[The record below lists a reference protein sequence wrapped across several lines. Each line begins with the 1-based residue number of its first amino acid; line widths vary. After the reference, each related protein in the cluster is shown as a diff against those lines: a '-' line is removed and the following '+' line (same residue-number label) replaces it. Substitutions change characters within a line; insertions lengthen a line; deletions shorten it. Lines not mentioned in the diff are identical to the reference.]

1 MTDTAT
7 PHGTPLGTPH
17 GTPRAT
23 PLAAPP
29 AGAPRAAASP
39 TDAGAPPAADAP
51 AGLPLVAADLLAP
64 LFAAEPPPF
73 ALLRREGSDTL
84 DLLFGDVVEVP
95 DLDAIPLPDAGAP
108 GAAAH
113 DVLALI
119 PFRQIR
125 ERGFEAVDDGTPLL
139 CLRVTRQAELAYAD
153 VLAALPDTPV
163 VTGGGGF
170 DVDDAAYAAIVER
183 VIAEEIGAGEGANF
197 VVRRDYRDRLAE
209 YTPATAGTLLR
220 RLLTHES
227 GAYWTYLIHTGDLTL
242 VGASPERHV
251 SAVGGDVVM
260 NPISGT
266 FRYPATGPDRDGLLA
281 FLRDRKEIDEL
292 FMVVDEELK
301 MMSEVCDLGGTVL
314 GPYLK
319 EMGHLAHTEYML
331 RGRSSLDVRAVLR
344 GTMFAPTVTGSPLEN
359 ACRVIRRHEPT
370 GRGYYSGVL
379 ALIGRDAA
387 GRRTL
392 DAPILIRTAYISPD
406 GAFRVPAGA
415 TLVRHSDP
423 ASEVAETHAKA
434 AGVLAALGVVPMAA
448 RPAGGD
454 GPRLAEDPKVARLL
468 AARNAGLAPF
478 WMTARDDSALRAP
491 ELADRQVLVV
501 DGEDTFT
508 AMLAHLL
515 RTLGLRVTVS
525 RYDEVTARQITE
537 AELLLV
543 GPGPGDPRRI
553 GDRKI
558 RTMGAAVRR
567 RLDAGGPMLGV
578 CLGHQL
584 IAAELG
590 LPLVRKDTPYQGKQ
604 VGIDFFGRDETV
616 GFYNTYAAVVPQ
628 RAPYGLEFSADADS
642 AQVHA
647 MRAKGLRLAG
657 VQFHPESVL
666 TTNGIRIVREILPA
680 L

>member
-1 MTDTAT
+1 MGHPVTAQT
-7 PHGTPLGTPH
+7 T
-17 GTPRAT
+17 
-23 PLAAPP
+23 
-29 AGAPRAAASP
+29 
-39 TDAGAPPAADAP
+39 
-51 AGLPLVAADLLAP
+51 ADLLAP
-64 LFAAEPPPF
+64 LFSPAPPPF
-73 ALLRREGSDTL
+73 ALIRREGSDHM
-84 DLLFGDVVEVP
+84 DLLFGEVVEVP
-95 DLDAIPLPDAGAP
+95 TLDDVPLPDLDGPGSGTAEGAR
-108 GAAAH
+108 H

-125 ERGFEAVDDGTPLL
+125 ERGFEAYDDGTPLL
-139 CLRVTRQAELAYAD
+139 CLRVAAQHTLPFDEVA
-153 VLAALPDTPV
+153 AALPDTPV
-163 VTGGGGF
+163 TPAGGGF
-170 DVDDAAYAAIVER
+170 DVDDATYAGIVER
-183 VIAEEIGAGEGANF
+183 VIADEIGRGEGANF
-197 VVRRDYRDRLAE
+197 VVRRDYRDRLAD

-220 RLLTHES
+220 RLLTRES

-251 SAVGGDVVM
+251 SAIGGEVVM

-266 FRYPATGPDRDGLLA
+266 YRYPAGGADREGLLR
-281 FLRDRKEIDEL
+281 FLRDGKEVDEL

-301 MMSEVCDLGGTVL
+301 MMSEVCDLGGQVL

-331 RGRSSLDVRAVLR
+331 RGESSLDVRAILR

-379 ALIGRDAA
+379 ALIGRDAEN
-387 GRRTL
+387 RRTL

-406 GAFRVPAGA
+406 GSLRVPAGA

-434 AGVLAALGVVPMAA
+434 AGVLAALGVVPAA
-448 RPAGGD
+448 LRPESGAPAPLAG
-454 GPRLAEDPKVARLL
+454 DPEVAALL
-468 AARNAGLAPF
+468 MARNADLAPF
-478 WMTARDDSALRAP
+478 WMTARDDEALRAP
-491 ELADRQVLVV
+491 ELAGRQVLVV

-515 RTLGLRVTVS
+515 RTLGLRVTVAA
-525 RYDEVTARQITE
+525 YDDVSARQVTE

-543 GPGPGDPRRI
+543 GPGPGDPRHVL
-553 GDRKI
+553 DRKI

-567 RLDAGGPMLGV
+567 RLDSGGPMLGV

-590 LPLVRKDTPYQGKQ
+590 MGLVRKDSPYQGKQ
-604 VGIDFFGRDETV
+604 VDIDFFGRPEKV
-616 GFYNTYAAVVPQ
+616 GFYNTFAASAPQ
-628 RAPYGLEFSADADS
+628 RPVHGLEFSVDADGG
-642 AQVHA
+642 QIHA
-647 MRAKGLRLAG
+647 MHSKGARVAG
-657 VQFHPESVL
+657 LQFHPESVL
-666 TTNGIRIVREILPA
+666 TKNGLAIVREMLAA